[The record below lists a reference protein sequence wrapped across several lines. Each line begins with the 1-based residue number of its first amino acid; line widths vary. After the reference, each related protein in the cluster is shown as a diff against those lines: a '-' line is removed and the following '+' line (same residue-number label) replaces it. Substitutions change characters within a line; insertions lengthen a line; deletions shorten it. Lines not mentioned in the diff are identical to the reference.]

1 MNSTTTMTKTKTTT
15 MTRTTTATTKTTE
28 TIQTTATT
36 ETTGTATTTFEG
48 ERKKEKTTINKETVR
63 LSVENAHMS
72 LFGMLDVGVSL
83 GLLAGFEAYV
93 RVSFHLRC

>member
-15 MTRTTTATTKTTE
+15 MTRTMTRTTTTATTKTTE
-28 TIQTTATT
+28 TIQTTEMT

-72 LFGMLDVGVSL
+72 LFGMLDVWCGL
-83 GLLAGFEAYV
+83 GIVGWL
-93 RVSFHLRC
+93 

>member
-15 MTRTTTATTKTTE
+15 MTRTTTTATTKTTE
-28 TIQTTATT
+28 TTETT

-63 LSVENAHMS
+63 LSVEHAHMS
-72 LFGMLDVGVSL
+72 LFGMLDVWCGL
-83 GLLAGFEAYV
+83 GIVGWL
-93 RVSFHLRC
+93 